1 MIVRCEYLFY
11 PVTESIGVNDETCDI
26 KKKRSKNRINFLES
40 SSSTFYP
47 RIMKD
52 IKRP

>member
-11 PVTESIGVNDETCDI
+11 PVAESNGVNDETCDI
-26 KKKRSKNRINFLES
+26 KKKRSKNRKNFLES
-40 SSSTFYP
+40 SSSTLYP